1 MLHHPTKHHPTSI
14 SHFLALHQNSTATS
28 PTSNSVGLQNDLETS
43 SGTHLDA
50 INTNIGKSFT
60 IAAILGLKKNAAAAM
75 DHHHNGHKDFAVMNL
90 SMAGPHHGAMK
101 ANLMENMNNRV
112 PMAFG
117 QHLNQQHLHHPHH
130 HSSSAL
136 QSLQQQFQQQQH
148 QQHHANQN
156 MPQFHAK
163 ERVKGKDGSMIYVD
177 GFLFLNIR
185 VFDGFIV
192 SIENVTKSKSSLKSK
207 RVRTIFTPEQ
217 LERLEAEF
225 ERQQYMVGP
234 ERLYLAHTLQLTE
247 AQVRISLT
255 FTTTKKPPLF
265 TLA

>member
-1 MLHHPTKHHPTSI
+1 MFQHSKDLKKNSLDLYLTLFTNSDNEPINHLKSSINERLNTTKMLHHPTKHHPTSI

-75 DHHHNGHKDFAVMNL
+75 DHHHHGHKDFAVMNL

-112 PMAFG
+112 PIAFG

-163 ERVKGKDGSMIYVD
+163 ERVKGKGGSMIYVD
-177 GFLFLNIR
+177 GFLF
-185 VFDGFIV
+185 
-192 SIENVTKSKSSLKSK
+192 
-207 RVRTIFTPEQ
+207 
-217 LERLEAEF
+217 F
-225 ERQQYMVGP
+225 EY
-234 ERLYLAHTLQLTE
+234 EYLTDL
-247 AQVRISLT
+247 
-255 FTTTKKPPLF
+255 LF
-265 TLA
+265 P